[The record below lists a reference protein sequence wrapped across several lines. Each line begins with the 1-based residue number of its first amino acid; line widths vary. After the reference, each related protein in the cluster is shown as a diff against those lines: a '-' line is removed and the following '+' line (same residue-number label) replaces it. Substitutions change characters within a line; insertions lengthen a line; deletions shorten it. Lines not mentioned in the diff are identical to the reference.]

1 MLTEEQ
7 KKQLEI
13 LMDQRRE
20 NDERVRIKDVTS
32 ILYPVEPSREPV
44 KQT

>member
-7 KKQLEI
+7 KKELET
-13 LMDQRRE
+13 LMDHRKE

-32 ILYPVEPSREPV
+32 ILYPVEPSRELV